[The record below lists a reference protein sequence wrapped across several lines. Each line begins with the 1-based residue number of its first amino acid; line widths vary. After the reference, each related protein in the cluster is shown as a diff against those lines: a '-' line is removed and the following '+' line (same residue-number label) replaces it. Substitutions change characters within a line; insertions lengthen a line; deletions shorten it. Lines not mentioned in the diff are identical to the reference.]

1 MTSGTCSGWPGRKVL
16 SRMMALF
23 AFVGLAPATSLAQM
37 PDPQILGVQTGCF
50 IRGDQAYNVIV
61 KVGPNIGHY
70 RFIFS
75 EAATQQVAHE
85 RTLGLI
91 HPNTEVPFRLPNA
104 GNYRL
109 VVKWPPQISNQASAM
124 AGSILAVKPVV
135 AMMVNG
141 QQTCR
146 EASPQGQP
154 GGPRPT
160 PR

>member
-1 MTSGTCSGWPGRKVL
+1 MLNRTAVL
-16 SRMMALF
+16 CII
-23 AFVGLAPATSLAQM
+23 GLVPTASLAQM
-37 PDPQILGVQTGCF
+37 PDPQILGVQSGCF
-50 IRGDQAYNVIV
+50 IRGDQAYNVLV
-61 KVGPNIGHY
+61 KVGPNVGHY

-75 EAATQQVAHE
+75 EATTQQVAQD

-91 HPNTEVPFRLPNA
+91 HPNTEVPFRLANA

-109 VVKWPPQISNQASAM
+109 IVKWAPQISNQSSAM
-124 AGSILAVKPVV
+124 AGSLIAVKPVV
-135 AMMVNG
+135 TMMVNG

-146 EASPQGQP
+146 EASPLGQP

>member
-1 MTSGTCSGWPGRKVL
+1 MTSETRRAWPGRKVL
-16 SRMMALF
+16 NRTAVLCI
-23 AFVGLAPATSLAQM
+23 VGLAPTASLAQM

-61 KVGPNIGHY
+61 KVGPHVGHY

-75 EAATQQVAHE
+75 EATTQQVAQD

-91 HPNTEVPFRLPNA
+91 HPNTEVPFRLANA

-109 VVKWPPQISNQASAM
+109 IVKWAPQISNQSSAM
-124 AGSILAVKPVV
+124 AGSLIAVKPVV

-141 QQTCR
+141 QKTCR
-146 EASPQGQP
+146 EASPLGSP
-154 GGPRPT
+154 SGPRPT

>member
-1 MTSGTCSGWPGRKVL
+1 MTSKTRSGWPGRKL
-16 SRMMALF
+16 LTWTAALCI
-23 AFVGLAPATSLAQM
+23 VGLAPAATLAQM

-50 IRGDQAYNVIV
+50 IRGNQAYNVLV
-61 KVGPNIGHY
+61 KVGPNIAYY

-75 EAATQQVAHE
+75 DAATQQVAHE

-91 HPNTEVPFRLPNA
+91 HPNTEVPFRLANA

-109 VVKWPPQISNQASAM
+109 IVKWAPQISNQSSAM
-124 AGSILAVKPVV
+124 AGSLIAVKPVV

-146 EASPQGQP
+146 EASPLGP
-154 GGPRPT
+154 PSGPRPT

>member
-1 MTSGTCSGWPGRKVL
+1 MTSETRRAWPGRKVL
-16 SRMMALF
+16 NRTAVLCI
-23 AFVGLAPATSLAQM
+23 VGLAPTASLAQM

-50 IRGDQAYNVIV
+50 IRGDQAYNVLV
-61 KVGPNIGHY
+61 KVGPNVGHY

-75 EAATQQVAHE
+75 EATTQQVAQD

-91 HPNTEVPFRLPNA
+91 HPNTEVPFRLANA

-109 VVKWPPQISNQASAM
+109 IVKWPPQISNQSSAM
-124 AGSILAVKPVV
+124 AGSLLAVKPVV

-146 EASPQGQP
+146 EASPLGP
-154 GGPRPT
+154 PSGPRPT